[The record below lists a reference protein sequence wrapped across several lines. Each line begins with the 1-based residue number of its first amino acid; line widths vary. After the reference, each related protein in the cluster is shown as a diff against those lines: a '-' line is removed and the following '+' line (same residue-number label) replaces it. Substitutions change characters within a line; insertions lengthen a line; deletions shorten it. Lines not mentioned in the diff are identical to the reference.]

1 MSFNVSHVFYLLVP
15 VLDRSDAERFLVY
28 NFAKF
33 CSRTSTRGQKSGSD
47 CSYPSQFVAHE
58 HFSALEILHNV
69 FVPEPECLSTGL
81 AGLTNQTSFDA
92 QLGNYRDL
100 LMIRLFFFITST
112 YWTQD

>member
-1 MSFNVSHVFYLLVP
+1 MSFNVSHVFYVLVP

-58 HFSALEILHNV
+58 LRWKYYTMF
-69 FVPEPECLSTGL
+69 LS
-81 AGLTNQTSFDA
+81 QSQSVC
-92 QLGNYRDL
+92 QLG
-100 LMIRLFFFITST
+100 
-112 YWTQD
+112 